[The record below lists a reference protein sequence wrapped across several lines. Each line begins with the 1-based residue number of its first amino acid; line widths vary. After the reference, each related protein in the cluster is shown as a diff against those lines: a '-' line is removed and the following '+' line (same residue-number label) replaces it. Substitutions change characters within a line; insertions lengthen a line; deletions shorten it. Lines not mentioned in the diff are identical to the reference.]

1 MDYLKNKKITETRA
15 YLREFCE
22 KCFKKTRMYINTKI
36 QDEKKTEYGVQCD
49 ECKSHY
55 MFVKE

>member
-1 MDYLKNKKITETRA
+1 MDHLKGKTITSTKE

-36 QDEKKTEYGVQCD
+36 VDEKKTEYSVQCD

-55 MFVKE
+55 LFVKE